1 MRIESVKRTIGIPVA
16 ISLMLSLTACDKGS
30 EGPVAG
36 TTPIDQLIEAGK
48 SPVETGPL
56 SRGISPIMPT
66 FTMDV
71 TNVSDMPVSLING
84 TVIFFDGGGKA
95 LQNTI
100 QEAGYT
106 DITPIA
112 PGSSIELQIMS
123 SDDKAVTGK
132 YILKEVA
139 YEKTNPKF
147 KEYGALTMKWENPGH
162 DDALNT
168 EKSR

>member
-1 MRIESVKRTIGIPVA
+1 
-16 ISLMLSLTACDKGS
+16 
-30 EGPVAG
+30 
-36 TTPIDQLIEAGK
+36 
-48 SPVETGPL
+48 
-56 SRGISPIMPT
+56 MPT
-66 FTMDV
+66 FTMEV

-84 TVIFFDGGGKA
+84 TVIFFDGGGKV

>member
-16 ISLMLSLTACDKGS
+16 ILSVLILAACDKGS

-36 TTPIDQLIEAGK
+36 TTPIDELIESGK
-48 SPVETGPL
+48 SPVETGSL
-56 SRGISPIMPT
+56 SRGISPIAPT
-66 FTMDV
+66 FTMGV

-84 TVIFFDGGGKA
+84 TVVFFDEAGKV
-95 LQNTI
+95 LSDTV

-112 PGSSIELQIMS
+112 PGSTIELQIMS
-123 SDDKAVTGK
+123 SNEKAVSGK
-132 YILKEVA
+132 YILKEVT
-139 YEKTNPKF
+139 YEKMNPKF
-147 KEYGALTMKWENPGH
+147 KEYGALTLKWENPGH
-162 DDALNT
+162 DAALSA